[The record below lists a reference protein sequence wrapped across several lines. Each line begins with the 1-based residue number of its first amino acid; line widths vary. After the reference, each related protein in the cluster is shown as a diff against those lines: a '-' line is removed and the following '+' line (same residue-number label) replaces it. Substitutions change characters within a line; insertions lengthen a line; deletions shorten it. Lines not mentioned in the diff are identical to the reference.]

1 LVKRNYSKMRLELLA
16 IIFFLFLGLNQI
28 SAQQTNLPLGQNF
41 NRIFDKEISN
51 HIDHSSFKP
60 LIITSTNL
68 NFDSILDIEFSADNN
83 LLKHAFFNN
92 HFILIKGDGYK
103 IVGSPLLNL
112 SLGYEQEDEL
122 NTFTNTRGFIIDGH
136 IGSKV
141 SFHTSFVENQS
152 IFPNY
157 IDSMI
162 RTPTNDYVI
171 PGQGRGRSYKESGF
185 DYAKSSGYLSFQ
197 ASKNFTLQFGHGKH
211 FIGHG
216 YRSLL
221 LSDNAFN
228 YPFLRLQTSF
238 GKFRYT
244 NLYAEF
250 QDMKNY
256 LSAENS
262 YDYMGYAKK
271 YMSSHYLSYQLNE
284 KFNIGIYETIV
295 WKSNH
300 SLGANGFDINYL
312 NPIIFFRPVE
322 YSINSPDNAIIGLD
336 LKYNLTSNS
345 NLYAQVILDE
355 FTLKQ
360 IKANNG
366 YWANKYG
373 YQIGYKYYDFLSIS
387 NLTLQLERNHV
398 RPYTYSHW
406 NNANYGHYNEELA
419 HPLGAN
425 FSENILMLHY
435 RQGRLE
441 MQFKYLDITYG
452 ADYLGDTISY
462 GNNVYSD
469 YNNRSSDFG
478 IDMFNGNKTNID
490 YMQLNFG
497 YIINPST
504 NLKIDF
510 SLVSRSLSSDVHE
523 YNTLFYSIAL
533 KSDLFNHYYDF

>member
-1 LVKRNYSKMRLELLA
+1 M
-16 IIFFLFLGLNQI
+16 
-28 SAQQTNLPLGQNF
+28 
-41 NRIFDKEISN
+41 NRR
-51 HIDHSSFKP
+51 
-60 LIITSTNL
+60 
-68 NFDSILDIEFSADNN
+68 
-83 LLKHAFFNN
+83 
-92 HFILIKGDGYK
+92 
-103 IVGSPLLNL
+103 
-112 SLGYEQEDEL
+112 Q

-271 YMSSHYLSYQLNE
+271 YMSSHYLSYQLNK
-284 KFNIGIYETIV
+284 KFNIGIYESII

-360 IKANNG
+360 IKSNNG

-373 YQIGYKYYDFLSIS
+373 YQIGFKVMILLSIS
-387 NLTLQLERNHV
+387 NLLFKLILNYV

-425 FSENILMLHY
+425 FSENIFMY
-435 RQGRLE
+435 RP
-441 MQFKYLDITYG
+441 
-452 ADYLGDTISY
+452 
-462 GNNVYSD
+462 
-469 YNNRSSDFG
+469 
-478 IDMFNGNKTNID
+478 GNKFQD
-490 YMQLNFG
+490 ARG
-497 YIINPST
+497 
-504 NLKIDF
+504 
-510 SLVSRSLSSDVHE
+510 SS
-523 YNTLFYSIAL
+523 
-533 KSDLFNHYYDF
+533 

>member
-1 LVKRNYSKMRLELLA
+1 MRLELLV
-16 IIFFLFLGLNQI
+16 IIFFSFLGLNQ
-28 SAQQTNLPLGQNF
+28 SYAQQTNLPLGQSF
-41 NRIFDKEISN
+41 NRLFDKEISN
-51 HIDHSSFKP
+51 HLEHSSFKP
-60 LIITSTNL
+60 LIIKSTNL
-68 NFDSILDIEFSADNN
+68 NFDSILDREFSTDNN

-103 IVGSPLLNL
+103 IAGSPLLNL
-112 SLGYEQEDEL
+112 SLGYEQEDAL

-136 IGSKV
+136 IGSKF

-171 PGQGRGRSYKESGF
+171 PGQGRGRTYKDNGF

-197 ASKNFTLQFGHGKH
+197 ASDNFTLQFGHGKH
-211 FIGHG
+211 FIGNG

-238 GKFRYT
+238 GKFSYT

-256 LSAENS
+256 LSVENN

-271 YMSSHYLSYQLNE
+271 YMSSHYLSYKLNK
-284 KFNIGIYETIV
+284 KFNIGIYESII

-300 SLGANGFDINYL
+300 SLGANGFDVNYL

-336 LKYNLTSNS
+336 LKYNLTLKSNI
-345 NLYAQVILDE
+345 YAQLILDE
-355 FTLKQ
+355 FTLKE

-373 YQIGYKYYDFLSIS
+373 YQIGFKYYDLLNIT
-387 NLTLQLERNHV
+387 NLTLHLERNHA

-425 FSENILMLHY
+425 FSENIFILHY
-435 RQGRLE
+435 RKDRLE
-441 MQFKYLDITYG
+441 IQFKYLDIIYG

-462 GNNVYSD
+462 GNNIYSD
-469 YNNRSSDFG
+469 YNSRSSDFG

-490 YMQLNFG
+490 YMQLNLS
-497 YIINPST
+497 YILNPST
-504 NLKIDF
+504 NLKID
-510 SLVSRSLSSDVHE
+510 LSLSSRNLSSEIYD
-523 YNTLFYSIAL
+523 YNTLFYSIGL

>member
-1 LVKRNYSKMRLELLA
+1 MRLELLA
-16 IIFFLFLGLNQI
+16 IIFFSFLGLNQI

-68 NFDSILDIEFSADNN
+68 NFDSILDIEYSADNN

-250 QDMKNY
+250 Q
-256 LSAENS
+256 
-262 YDYMGYAKK
+262 
-271 YMSSHYLSYQLNE
+271 
-284 KFNIGIYETIV
+284 I
-295 WKSNH
+295 
-300 SLGANGFDINYL
+300 
-312 NPIIFFRPVE
+312 
-322 YSINSPDNAIIGLD
+322 
-336 LKYNLTSNS
+336 
-345 NLYAQVILDE
+345 
-355 FTLKQ
+355 
-360 IKANNG
+360 
-366 YWANKYG
+366 
-373 YQIGYKYYDFLSIS
+373 
-387 NLTLQLERNHV
+387 
-398 RPYTYSHW
+398 
-406 NNANYGHYNEELA
+406 
-419 HPLGAN
+419 
-425 FSENILMLHY
+425 
-435 RQGRLE
+435 
-441 MQFKYLDITYG
+441 
-452 ADYLGDTISY
+452 
-462 GNNVYSD
+462 
-469 YNNRSSDFG
+469 
-478 IDMFNGNKTNID
+478 
-490 YMQLNFG
+490 
-497 YIINPST
+497 
-504 NLKIDF
+504 
-510 SLVSRSLSSDVHE
+510 
-523 YNTLFYSIAL
+523 
-533 KSDLFNHYYDF
+533 